1 MLRISRSDSAG
12 VTVLLLEG
20 KLLAPWLDELEH
32 AIAAADSKNAVQLDL
47 SALNFADPSGAL
59 LLATL
64 ERRGIALRAVPPL
77 VAGLM
82 AAALSESR
90 CA

>member
-1 MLRISRSDSAG
+1 MLRISRSESAG
-12 VTVLLLEG
+12 VTVLRLEG
-20 KLLAPWLDELEH
+20 KLLEPWLDTLQQ

-47 SALNFADPSGAL
+47 SALSFTDPSGAL

-64 ERRGIALRAVPPL
+64 ERRGIALHGVSPL

-82 AAALSESR
+82 AAAIGETR